1 MTDMFQALAFD
12 FAHLPAGW
20 PLMLAGALS
29 AAFALP
35 IAARNIGWVG
45 LIASLWFLFL
55 DGAAPVL
62 SPLDGAL
69 ALAFHLVAAAGLLF
83 ARPVDGAPQDRAAVS
98 CGLIAAGAGAAAIA
112 STSLPALM
120 IWTEVIAIASALI
133 IMAGGTIEA
142 VRGGLA
148 YLLLQVLAGVLLLL
162 GIVYGLGTETAGVLI
177 LIGLGIKAALPPVH
191 GWLIKGYSTA
201 SPTGSIFLSAFA
213 TKIAILGMVRFLPGT
228 EVLIWFG
235 LAMAVGGVLPTL
247 FEANWRRLLAWAVVS
262 QLGVMVV
269 GVGLGTEEALAGV
282 VLLAIGHV
290 IYATMLFVVA
300 GVMERAGKAA
310 PRGLGLLVFVSMLSI
325 GLPGLAGYAG
335 KAVIGEALIHHGM
348 AWADYVIVAVGALV
362 FATAGLRPLVERC
375 RPSGPGATNPTAVSG
390 RDVAATLILLAG
402 SIGVGAFGFRLSGH
416 FEAAFHVGPL
426 VVQAVALA
434 AVIVFMAT
442 GLRRLLPQG
451 QGALDFLAVPW
462 GRWVTGTLDLAI
474 PLGNI
479 FVRLGEEFVAMFGQ
493 AGRLGGRAVL
503 GLARFVT
510 YGGVGDGV
518 LWTLALLTVVLIVSF
533 G

>member
-1 MTDMFQALAFD
+1 MTTMIPALALD
-12 FAHLPAGW
+12 IAHLPAGW

-45 LIASLWFLFL
+45 LIASLWFLLL
-55 DGAAPVL
+55 DGSAPAV
-62 SPLDGAL
+62 SPLEGAL

-83 ARPVDGAPQDRAAVS
+83 ARPADGVPQDRAAVS
-98 CGLIAAGAGAAAIA
+98 CGLIAAGAGTAAIV

-133 IMAGGTIEA
+133 IMAGGTIDS
-142 VRGGLA
+142 VRAGLS

-213 TKIAILGMVRFLPGT
+213 TKIAILGMLRFLPGT

-247 FEANWRRLLAWAVVS
+247 FEAHWRRLLAWAVVS
-262 QLGVMVV
+262 QLGVMVI

-300 GVMERAGKAA
+300 GALERAGKAV
-310 PRGLGLLVFVSMLSI
+310 PRGLGLLVFAAMLSI

-348 AWADYVIVAVGALV
+348 VWADYVIVAVGALV
-362 FATAGLRPLVERC
+362 FATAGLRPLLERC
-375 RPSGPGATNPTAVSG
+375 RATGTAAVSG
-390 RDVAATLILLAG
+390 RDIAATLILLAG
-402 SIGVGAFGFRLSGH
+402 SVGVGAFGFLLTPH

-426 VVQAVALA
+426 MVQAVALV
-434 AVIVFMAT
+434 AVIIFMAT

-462 GRWVTGTLDLAI
+462 GRWVTGTLDLGAS
-474 PLGNI
+474 LGTI
-479 FVRLGEEFVAMFGQ
+479 LVRLGEEFAAMFGQ